1 LENGEVENHRKYLA
15 EFQEK
20 KHNLE
25 MINIEEQN
33 NPKSCCEEYLQA
45 WLKNPNRQKL
55 IEERKKDIEVL
66 ETKIQY
72 EKD

>member
-1 LENGEVENHRKYLA
+1 MHRKYLA

-33 NPKSCCEEYLQA
+33 NPKSCCEKHSQE
-45 WLKNPNRQKL
+45 
-55 IEERKKDIEVL
+55 
-66 ETKIQY
+66 
-72 EKD
+72 